1 MFKQVIKYFLSI
13 LFLIN
18 SSLFAQTNESAD
30 GQSAN
35 MPEIP
40 GNPSQNRKSINEIY
54 SPKSFTFQ
62 VQAEI
67 KFNEE
72 ISRSFIKQNYEIP
85 SPEKKEE
92 SVFNILSS
100 SYRNNIHFGGFWNK
114 YAIVNFSPSV
124 FIKPLY
130 NVSLYAKHN
139 FSCFIP
145 IEGIKEHVEMLC
157 IQGAAI
163 MAVDNSIKILFGP
176 NKMIP
181 SIAGFVLKTLIINTV
196 MGTINKDKKNKIL
209 DYRNYY
215 YSVSIRF

>member
-1 MFKQVIKYFLSI
+1 MFKQVIKYILLI
-13 LFLIN
+13 LFFVS
-18 SSLFAQTNESAD
+18 SSLFAQSIESAD
-30 GQSAN
+30 GHSAN

-40 GNPSQNRKSINEIY
+40 RNPSSDKKSINEIY
-54 SPKSFTFQ
+54 LPNVSADK
-62 VQAEI
+62 
-67 KFNEE
+67 KFNDE
-72 ISRSFIKQNYEIP
+72 INHYIIKQIYEP
-85 SPEKKEE
+85 APQKENFE
-92 SVFNILSS
+92 PVSNVVSS
-100 SYRNNIHFGGFWNK
+100 FRNNIHFGGFWDK

-124 FIKPLY
+124 FIKP
-130 NVSLYAKHN
+130 SEFISIYANHN

-145 IEGIKEHVEMLC
+145 VKGIKEHAEMLC

-176 NKMIP
+176 NKIIP

-196 MGTINKDKKNKIL
+196 MSTINKNKENKIL

>member
-1 MFKQVIKYFLSI
+1 MFNQVIKYL
-13 LFLIN
+13 LLIPIFIS
-18 SSLFAQTNESAD
+18 SSLFAQSHESVD

-35 MPEIP
+35 MPAPPVI
-40 GNPSQNRKSINEIY
+40 PSQNRNSINEIY
-54 SPKSFTFQ
+54 SPNVSADK
-62 VQAEI
+62 

-72 ISRSFIKQNYEIP
+72 LNRYFKKQIEPKPQKENFEPVSNVVSSF
-85 SPEKKEE
+85 
-92 SVFNILSS
+92 
-100 SYRNNIHFGGFWNK
+100 RNNIRFAGFWDK

-124 FIKPLY
+124 SIKP
-130 NVSLYAKHN
+130 VDFISVYANHN

-145 IEGIKEHVEMLC
+145 VKGIKEHAEMLC

-163 MAVDNSIKILFGP
+163 MAIDNSIKILFGP

-181 SIAGFVLKTLIINTV
+181 SIAGFVLKTFIINTV
-196 MGTINKDKKNKIL
+196 MSTINEGKENKIL